1 VVGGRNGT
9 ELLENNAKKI
19 MKFKKPTQCILW
31 NKANLTPADL
41 DFERVKT
48 FTESSH
54 FDRNILKCKECG
66 QLYFHEF
73 YEIVNFGGDDD
84 MYDTFIPVETNE
96 EIKILSETKEPMEL
110 LQFSPRLQ
118 WDFVDGESGLP
129 HWIVS

>member
-1 VVGGRNGT
+1 M
-9 ELLENNAKKI
+9 EL
-19 MKFKKPTQCILW
+19 KKPTQCILW
-31 NKANLTPADL
+31 NKANLTPADFG
-41 DFERVKT
+41 FERVRT

-84 MYDTFIPVETNE
+84 MYDTYIPVENDE
-96 EIKILSETKEPMEL
+96 DIKILSETKEPMEL

-118 WDFVDGESGLP
+118 YDFKNGKNRPL
-129 HWIVS
+129 HWIGK